1 MSTRREFVGTL
12 TSAAAAGALFA
23 GTTLTVDGCNI
34 GDWIQV
40 AIKDLPTIVSIVTTV
55 ATIVADA
62 ATGGAAAPAVAAVI
76 KVASTAAQVALATV
90 QQLVKDYQANPSA
103 STLDKIKT
111 SLLDVQSNLGQIL
124 DASHVF
130 NGSLRA
136 IVTTGLGLGITVLT
150 QILSL
155 IPAAP
160 KALTKTQATQLSRTA
175 MKPLSS
181 SDLVSH
187 FNAFADA
194 HGYSKYSIQ

>member
-12 TSAAAAGALFA
+12 TSAAAASALLA

-34 GDWIQV
+34 SDWIQV
-40 AIKDLPTIVSIVTTV
+40 AIKDLPTIVSIVSTV
-55 ATIVADA
+55 AQIVADA
-62 ATGGAAAPAVAAVI
+62 TTGGAASPAVAAVI
-76 KVASTAAQVALATV
+76 KVAATAAQVALATT
-90 QQLVKDYQANPSA
+90 QQLVKDYQTNPSA

-130 NGSLRA
+130 NGALRA

-155 IPAAP
+155 IPVAP
-160 KALTKTQATQLSRTA
+160 KAATRTQAAQVSRTA

-181 SDLVSH
+181 NDLVNH
-187 FNAFADA
+187 FNAFADV
-194 HGYSKYSIQ
+194 HGYSQYAIK